1 MNGIERI
8 RQMSPADLAVLGL
21 EQVAYTR
28 PVVVDGQPG
37 FAVHSA
43 DGTTL
48 GIAPS
53 RELARIFIRDQDLEL
68 VSLH

>member
-8 RQMSPADLAVLGL
+8 RQMSQADLALLGL
-21 EQVAYTR
+21 EQVAYAR

-37 FAVHSA
+37 FSVHSA
-43 DGTTL
+43 DGTAL

-53 RELARIFIRDQDLEL
+53 RELARLFIRDQNLEL